1 MPRPPVTDVVLVAL
15 GGAIGSAG
23 RHAVLSDAVP
33 AAGLRVTVAATLVIG
48 CLALGLVLGATTRSP
63 TNPLRVFA
71 IGLCGGFASFSLYAV
86 VGSALSTAWIGVVF
100 LVVTPVVALAAMA
113 AGALLTASIVRR

>member
-48 CLALGLVLGATTRSP
+48 CLALGLVLGATRSP